1 MKTYHLTSKGHRW
14 EFSEEAGCAIATFD
28 SKQEGMNSFQRITD
42 PEDGLLKIHLPDG
55 SIELGPASPGPSYP
69 VGPFN

>member
-28 SKQEGMNSFQRITD
+28 SKQDGLNSFRRVIPAD
-42 PEDGLLKIHLPDG
+42 SGLLKIHLPDG
-55 SIELGPASPGPSYP
+55 TEEYPPATPLASYP
-69 VGPFN
+69 VQPLN